1 MPASASTRSVARV
14 AASTSTPVQRILT
27 CSVSDEVNG
36 ASEPAQEWHQYSSET
51 GAVSESGTSNPRSA
65 QLPPRQQQLWQP
77 LLALGSWCG
86 VVSGY
91 AAGAAE
97 HVGAVSSSS
106 REVREMHAEEN
117 EEEVDEKEENEEED
131 EKENEAEKQ
140 EEQEVQLVPSVAGI
154 FDSRTNKMTC

>member
-36 ASEPAQEWHQYSSET
+36 ASEPAQEWLQYSSET
-51 GAVSESGTSNPRSA
+51 GAVSESATSNPRSA

-91 AAGAAE
+91 VAGAAE

-117 EEEVDEKEENEEED
+117 EKKENEEED